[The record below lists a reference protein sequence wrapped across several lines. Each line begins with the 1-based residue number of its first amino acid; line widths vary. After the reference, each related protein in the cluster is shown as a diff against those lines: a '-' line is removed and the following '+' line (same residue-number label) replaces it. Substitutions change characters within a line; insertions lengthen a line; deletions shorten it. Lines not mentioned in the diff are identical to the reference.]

1 MPSRDTSAPRPL
13 RDHFTYR
20 LNTLSKL
27 NDVASQALYSG
38 ATGLSLA
45 EVRTLAALGA
55 ASALSVNELAMEV
68 NLDKA
73 QASRLARAMADKG
86 LLARS
91 SADADRRVVRLTLT
105 RRGRALWH
113 KVMPLI
119 ERRNDELLAC
129 LDAGERAALLAA
141 FGRLLEHAR
150 AAHEGH
156 DGTPATPATP
166 LPQSPPATG
175 TRRARPA
182 GRR

>member
-1 MPSRDTSAPRPL
+1 MPPRDPNATGLL

-27 NDVASQALYSG
+27 NDMASQALYGG

-55 ASALSVNELAMEV
+55 AGALSVNELAMEV

-73 QASRLARAMADKG
+73 QASRLARAMAEEG

-119 ERRNDELLAC
+119 EQRNAELLAC
-129 LDAGERAALLAA
+129 LDAGERTALLAA

-150 AAHEGH
+150 AAH
-156 DGTPATPATP
+156 DGRSGAAAAAP
-166 LPQSPPATG
+166 LRPPP
-175 TRRARPA
+175 TRGARRPRTA

>member
-1 MPSRDTSAPRPL
+1 MPPRDPTAPALL

-27 NDVASQALYSG
+27 NDMASQALYSG

-55 ASALSVNELAMEV
+55 VGALSVNELAMEV

-113 KVMPLI
+113 KAMPLI
-119 ERRNDELLAC
+119 EQRNAELLAC
-129 LDAGERAALLAA
+129 LDPAERAALLAA

-150 AAHEGH
+150 NAHEGRAASPEAPAVPPQA
-156 DGTPATPATP
+156 GQPTTP
-166 LPQSPPATG
+166 
-175 TRRARPA
+175 RAR
-182 GRR
+182 R

>member
-1 MPSRDTSAPRPL
+1 MPPRDPSAPRAL

-55 ASALSVNELAMEV
+55 AGALSVNELAMEV

-91 SADADRRVVRLTLT
+91 SADADRRIVRLTLT

-150 AAHEGH
+150 AAHEGR
-156 DGTPATPATP
+156 GSAPAAQ
-166 LPQSPPATG
+166 LPQAPPAAG